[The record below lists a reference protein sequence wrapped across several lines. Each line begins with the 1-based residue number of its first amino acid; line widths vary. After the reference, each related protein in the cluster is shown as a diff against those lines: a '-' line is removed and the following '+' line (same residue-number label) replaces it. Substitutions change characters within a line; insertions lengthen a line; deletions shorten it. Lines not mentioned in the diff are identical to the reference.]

1 MVPCCLL
8 VMNFLEGKRVARYL
22 LYCKLQL
29 SPCSPIISRFPSVRY
44 ARWSL
49 GFVDPPLE
57 ISGKGNQCKI
67 SALNVRGQVLLEPVM
82 DAMNKLLA
90 SGTLSDIS
98 REGDVIDIQV
108 APPADVGTFS
118 EEERSRQVSY
128 VFTMQHLEF
137 ET

>member
-1 MVPCCLL
+1 
-8 VMNFLEGKRVARYL
+8 MNFLEGKRGNL
-22 LYCKLQL
+22 HSTLQL
-29 SPCSPIISRFPSVRY
+29 QFSLLCNHSHFASIRY

-57 ISGKGNQCKI
+57 ISGTGSRCKI

-82 DAMNKLLA
+82 DAMNKLLE

-98 REGDVIDIQV
+98 REGDVIDVQV
-108 APPADVGTFS
+108 APLADVGTFS

-128 VFTMQHLEF
+128 IVASTI
-137 ET
+137 

>member
-1 MVPCCLL
+1 MFP
-8 VMNFLEGKRVARYL
+8 
-22 LYCKLQL
+22 QL
-29 SPCSPIISRFPSVRY
+29 RY

-67 SALNVRGQVLLEPVM
+67 SALNIRGQVLLEPVM
-82 DAMNKLLA
+82 EAMNKLFA
-90 SGTLSDIS
+90 SGTLSNIS

-128 VFTMQHLEF
+128 MSPSTIRRMFVFLFSLTIS
-137 ET
+137 

>member
-1 MVPCCLL
+1 VVPCCLL
-8 VMNFLEGKRVARYL
+8 VMNFQEGKRVTSL
-22 LYCKLQL
+22 FVTLQRTTFTTFSNHL
-29 SPCSPIISRFPSVRY
+29 TFSIHIIRY

-82 DAMNKLLA
+82 EAMNKLLA
-90 SGTLSDIS
+90 SGTLSDIT
-98 REGDVIDIQV
+98 RDGDVIDIQV

-128 VFTMQHLEF
+128 VFISAI
-137 ET
+137 

>member
-1 MVPCCLL
+1 
-8 VMNFLEGKRVARYL
+8 MNFPEGKSCVLAKHNFFPNIY
-22 LYCKLQL
+22 YLQL
-29 SPCSPIISRFPSVRY
+29 ESASLFSLSIRY

-57 ISGKGNQCKI
+57 ISGTGNHCKI

-90 SGTLSDIS
+90 SGILSDIS
-98 REGDVIDIQV
+98 QEGDVIDIQV

-118 EEERSRQVSY
+118 EEERSRQVSDMPILY
-128 VFTMQHLEF
+128 DFQSVL
-137 ET
+137 